1 MSKMFRTVRGMRDY
15 LKEDRWRLNYVNSI
29 VRELYYKYNYDE
41 VSTPI
46 VEFFDLVAAKAGAEI
61 REKMFVFEDKGGR
74 LLALRPEMT
83 APIARLYIENLM
95 RSAPKPVRLGYIG
108 TCYRYDNPQRG
119 RYREFWQAGFELFG
133 SDYPES
139 DIEILNIAYDLM
151 GKLGFTEFKIKI
163 GHIGVLRSFF
173 SVIKIPDEL
182 QDTILGLLDK
192 REMGKIEEIMK
203 ENNIPENAVKLF
215 YNILNLK
222 GKEYTTIIN
231 QLNNLL
237 SEYPEVLGE
246 VEKFTII
253 LQLLSKLDIF
263 KKIEVD
269 MSLAR
274 GLEYYTGLIFEIFVE
289 GLDIAVGGGGRYDKL
304 VELFGGE
311 HTPAVG
317 FAAGIDRLIIAMDER
332 NLFRKPLEKKIL
344 ITPLTPRQ
352 IPACFITASKIR
364 ELGYKTEVDVLRR
377 NIKRALSYAVS
388 NNYSIIIFIG
398 EKEEKEN
405 KVTVKKLDSGEQHT
419 INVEEISS
427 ILTPV
432 VNRY

>member
-1 MSKMFRTVRGMRDY
+1 MSKTFRTVRGMRDY
-15 LKEDRWRLNYVNSI
+15 LKEDKWKLNYVNNI

-61 REKMFVFEDKGGR
+61 REKMYVFEDKGGR

-95 RSAPKPVRLGYIG
+95 RSSPKPVRLGYIG

-151 GKLGFTEFKIKI
+151 LKLGFTDFKIRI

-173 SVIKIPDEL
+173 NIIKISEEL
-182 QDTILGLLDK
+182 QDSILGSLDK
-192 REMGKIEEIMK
+192 KEFDKIDEIMK
-203 ENNIPENAVKLF
+203 ENNIPENIMELF
-215 YNILNLK
+215 YGILKLRGDDYTNIISQLK
-222 GKEYTTIIN
+222 S
-231 QLNNLL
+231 LL
-237 SEYPEVLGE
+237 SGYPEVLKE
-246 VEKFTII
+246 VEKFTILI
-253 LQLLSKLDIF
+253 QLLSKLDII

-289 GLDIAVGGGGRYDKL
+289 GLEIAVGGGGRYDKL

-311 HTPAVG
+311 RTPAVG
-317 FAAGIDRLIIAMDER
+317 FAAGIDRLIIAMEDKG
-332 NLFRKPLEKKIL
+332 LFRKSSERKIL
-344 ITPLTPRQ
+344 ITPLTPEQ
-352 IPACFITASKIR
+352 IPACFIAARKVR

-388 NNYSIIIFIG
+388 NNYSFIIFIG
-398 EKEEKEN
+398 EKEEREN

-419 INVEEISS
+419 INIDDISK
-427 ILTPV
+427 ILMPV
-432 VNRY
+432 VSLY

>member
-1 MSKMFRTVRGMRDY
+1 MFQTVRGMRDY
-15 LKEDRWRLNYVNSI
+15 LKEDRWKLNYVNNI
-29 VRELYYKYNYDE
+29 VRKLYYEYNYNE

-61 REKMFVFEDKGGR
+61 RDKMYVFEDKGGR

-133 SDYPES
+133 SGYPES
-139 DIEILNIAYDLM
+139 DIEILNIAHDLM
-151 GKLGFTEFKIKI
+151 VKLGFTEFKIRV
-163 GHIGVLRSFF
+163 GHIGVLRSFLN
-173 SVIKIPDEL
+173 VIKISGEL

-192 REMGKIEEIMK
+192 KELGKIEEIMK
-203 ENNIPENAVKLF
+203 ESNLPDHVIELF
-215 YNILNLK
+215 NSILKLK
-222 GKEYTTIIN
+222 GREYESIIN
-231 QLNNLL
+231 QLNRLL
-237 SEYPEVLGE
+237 SGYPEVLAE
-246 VEKFTII
+246 VEKLTVLI
-253 LQLLSKLDIF
+253 QLLSKLEII

-317 FAAGIDRLIIAMDER
+317 FAAGIDRLIIAMDEKA
-332 NLFRKPLEKKIL
+332 LFRKNTERKIL
-344 ITPLTPRQ
+344 ITPLTLMQ
-352 IPACFITASKIR
+352 IPACFTTASKVR
-364 ELGYKTEVDVLRR
+364 ELGYKTEVEVLRR
-377 NIKRALSYAVS
+377 NINRALSYAVS
-388 NNYSIIIFIG
+388 NNYSFIIFIG
-398 EKEEKEN
+398 EKEEREN
-405 KVTVKKLDSGEQHT
+405 KVTIKKLDSGEQHT
-419 INVEEISS
+419 INIEDITK
-427 ILTPV
+427 ILIPV
-432 VNRY
+432 VNSY